1 MLYRWTEVNW
11 FQMQILDVEI
21 LIGVTLTMFF
31 EVIVLQKSIKK
42 KEKFIVMLD
51 QQLISFWVDGSEIL
65 K

>member
-1 MLYRWTEVNW
+1 
-11 FQMQILDVEI
+11 MQILDVEI